1 MERGRTWSGFGSR
14 SAVGVLAADQGA
26 ESRIERREKG
36 TMSGGTVER
45 LPNLLIVGAPKA
57 GTGSLFSYLA
67 QHPEVC
73 ASTEKEIGFFAPL
86 GEDDG
91 ELGSPADYAAY
102 FRQCAGETYA
112 MEATPSYC
120 YGGSKVLAA
129 IKETLEQPRIVVILR
144 DPVDRLW
151 SAYTF
156 QRSLMHLP
164 GIESFEAY
172 VEACEDQ
179 RRQSL
184 RRHRSIPASGY
195 LKGLAIGF
203 YAEYLGDWFEMFSDD
218 VRVVFFDDLASRP
231 QHLLADLC
239 RWLRIDE
246 SATRA
251 FDYTPSNP
259 TIHPRSLAT
268 AKAIYAARRRFGR
281 ALERAPKLRSTLRR
295 TYLRLNRG
303 EIAESMQPATRAHL
317 VETYR
322 ASNRAVADQLR
333 IRGYDVPGWLA
344 GS

>member
-1 MERGRTWSGFGSR
+1 MIG
-14 SAVGVLAADQGA
+14 
-26 ESRIERREKG
+26 RREKG
-36 TMSGGTVER
+36 TMSGRAVER
-45 LPNLLIVGAPKA
+45 LPNLLIVGVPKA

-67 QHPEVC
+67 QHPEIC
-73 ASTEKEIGFFAPL
+73 ASAQKEIGFFAPL

-91 ELGSPADYAAY
+91 ELRSPTEYAAY
-102 FRQCAGETYA
+102 FRQCAEQPYA

-120 YGGSKVLAA
+120 YGGGKVIAG
-129 IKETLEQPRIVVILR
+129 IKETLDRPRIVVILR
-144 DPVDRLW
+144 DPVARLW

-156 QRSLMHLP
+156 QRSMMHLP
-164 GIESFEAY
+164 GIESFDGY

-184 RRHRSIPASGY
+184 RQNRSIPASGY

-203 YAEYLGDWFEMFSDD
+203 YAEYLDDWLESFSDD

-246 SATRA
+246 SVASA

-268 AKAIYAARRRFGR
+268 AKAVYAAKRRFGR
-281 ALERAPKLRSTLRR
+281 ALERAPKLRSTLRG

-303 EIAESMQPATRAHL
+303 EIAERLRPATRAHL
-317 VETYR
+317 FETYR
-322 ASNRAVADQLR
+322 ESNRAVAGQLR
-333 IRGYDVPGWLA
+333 KRGYDVPAWLA
-344 GS
+344 ES